1 MEITLLK
8 LSALDLQLRP
18 GARRKD
24 PETIV
29 ATFVADDGGRFE
41 MELTHTQ
48 CYGLGSVLCEYSGV
62 VNDH

>member
-1 MEITLLK
+1 MELTLLK

-24 PETIV
+24 PESIV
-29 ATFVADDGGRFE
+29 ATFVADDGQCFE
-41 MELTHTQ
+41 MELSHVQ
-48 CYGLGSVLCEYSGV
+48 CYGLGSALREYSGV